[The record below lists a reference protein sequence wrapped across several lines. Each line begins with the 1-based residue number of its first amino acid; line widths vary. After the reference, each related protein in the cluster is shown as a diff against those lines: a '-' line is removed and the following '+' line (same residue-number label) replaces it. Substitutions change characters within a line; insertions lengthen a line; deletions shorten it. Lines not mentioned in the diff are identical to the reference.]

1 MSLSSVFQIAQ
12 NSLSSMTRRTAVLSR
27 NVNDASN
34 PDYARRELQTITSIN
49 GSQTLSVRRAADMAL
64 EKAALT
70 ALSNSAG
77 QTLLSQR
84 LGTLHGLLGGEG
96 SGTLIQDRLT
106 ALHNGLQTLSASP
119 ANETLAISVLGDAK
133 SLVGTIRTT
142 AADIQTARSEAD
154 EDIGSLVAE
163 LNTLLGEFKLSNDA
177 VKQGTQ
183 LGQDVNDAIDRR
195 SAVLKQISEI
205 VPVNSIVRDSNDLV
219 LMTASG
225 ATLFETNP
233 RNISF
238 SPSAPLAASTSGE
251 PVVID
256 FTRFSIM
263 GNGQAEATGK
273 LDALLRLRDTILPGM
288 QRQLDEFAHGLISSF
303 AETDLS
309 GVLAPMQGLFAWS
322 GGPAI
327 PSEGILTDGM
337 SELLSINSLYDPNS
351 GGSLTRLRDGGANG
365 AAYNANPSGSASFA
379 DRLISLLENID
390 ETRQFS
396 PAAELGDQS
405 SVTRYAGQM
414 GAWFSE
420 IRSNAQSFAG
430 MAETRHSRFSEQ
442 LSNRVG
448 VNIDDEMIL
457 LGQLEHSYEASA
469 RLLKVA
475 DQMLQDLLAAVG

>member
-12 NSLSSMTRRTAVLSR
+12 NSLSGMTRRTAVLSR
-27 NVNDASN
+27 NINDASN
-34 PDYARRELQTITSIN
+34 PDYARRDLQTITSTI
-49 GSQTLSVRRAADMAL
+49 GSQTLSVRRAADAAL
-64 EKAALT
+64 ERATLAALT
-70 ALSNSAG
+70 NDAG

-96 SGTLIQDRLT
+96 TGTQIQDRLT
-106 ALHNGLQTLSASP
+106 VLHNSLQTLSAGP
-119 ANETLAISVLGDAK
+119 ANETLAQSALYDAK
-133 SLVGTIRTT
+133 NLAETIRST
-142 AADIQTARSEAD
+142 AAEIQTARSEAD
-154 EDIGSLVAE
+154 EDIGSLVAD
-163 LNTLLGEFKLSNDA
+163 LNTLLGEFKLANDT

-183 LGQDVNDAIDRR
+183 LGQDVSDALDRR

-205 VPVNSIVRDSNDLV
+205 VPVNTISRDSNDMV

-238 SPSAPLAASTSGE
+238 FQTAPLAASTSGD

-256 FTRFSIM
+256 FTKFSIT
-263 GNGQAEATGK
+263 GNGPAEATGK

-303 AETDLS
+303 AETDPS
-309 GVLAPMQGLFAWS
+309 GVLAPMQGLFTWS
-322 GGPAI
+322 GGPAF
-327 PSEGILTDGM
+327 PSEGVLTDGM
-337 SELLSINSLYDPNS
+337 SQSLSINTLYDPNS
-351 GGSLTRLRDGGANG
+351 GGSLSRLRDGGANG
-365 AAYNANPSGSASFA
+365 AAYNANPSGMASFA
-379 DRLISLLENID
+379 DRLIGLLENLD

-396 PAAELGDQS
+396 PAAELGGQL
-405 SVTRYAGQM
+405 SVTQYAGQM
-414 GAWFSE
+414 GAWFAE
-420 IRSNAQSFAG
+420 IRSNAQSLAG

-457 LGQLEHSYEASA
+457 LGQLEHGYEASA

-475 DQMLQDLLAAVG
+475 DQMLQDLLEAVR